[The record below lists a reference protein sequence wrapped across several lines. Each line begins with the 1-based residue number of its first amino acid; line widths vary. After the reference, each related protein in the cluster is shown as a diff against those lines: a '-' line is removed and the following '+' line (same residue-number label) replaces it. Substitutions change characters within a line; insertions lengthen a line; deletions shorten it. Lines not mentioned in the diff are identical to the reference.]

1 MMMKKPEP
9 EPELVFDLVFDKGQ
23 GNRIS
28 QVCGWKEGHI
38 SRGPQGFLLYRLLLL
53 WLWLQK
59 QQQWLCLLVLPLSE
73 G

>member
-1 MMMKKPEP
+1 MMMVVPEP
-9 EPELVFDLVFDKGQ
+9 VEVVFLVFDKGQ
-23 GNRIS
+23 DIRIS

-53 WLWLQK
+53 WLQK